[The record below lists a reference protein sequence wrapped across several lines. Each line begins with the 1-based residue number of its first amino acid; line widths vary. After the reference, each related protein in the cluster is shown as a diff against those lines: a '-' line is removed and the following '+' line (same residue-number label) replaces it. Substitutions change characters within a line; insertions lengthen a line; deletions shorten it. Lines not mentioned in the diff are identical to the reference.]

1 MLCTDPNVC
10 KENLKPCWEEI
21 QDSGPFTKDLLI
33 SILFICLAWT
43 LISGLDSLEGS
54 RTPGLQA
61 LPAIAGLEVT
71 HAEGKTMGDV
81 SGHEHPSHRGVGG
94 C

>member
-1 MLCTDPNVC
+1 MLGR
-10 KENLKPCWEEI
+10 
-21 QDSGPFTKDLLI
+21 DSGFRSIHKRSSYFNLIYLFVLLG
-33 SILFICLAWT
+33 